1 MFSLKFKNN
10 IFCLLVV
17 MIALNSKADEKIRAS
32 VSYISASVVYLDAG
46 RDAGFAVG
54 DTVDI
59 QKNQKIIAT
68 ILITAVSRKSSSAQ
82 ILFGEGAITVGD
94 LGFSKKNIVVQSAP
108 QVVSTP
114 VLKETTN
121 TVVKTVPKSIP
132 IEKNENIITGRA
144 SLQYSG
150 MLAED
155 SRFNLS
161 QPAPLLR
168 LNIRNLYGTG
178 LEFSMYSRSYYD
190 MTNSYQRYG
199 GSSRFK
205 TRMYEFQ
212 IQHDLPDDQFGYGIG
227 RMTSRFVGGMGV
239 FDGAH
244 FYARQGDFTAGI
256 MFGANVLDQSISV
269 NSDNTKEALF
279 VSYTS
284 GQNYSRHYDGT
295 VAYIRQQVKG
305 NLDREFIY
313 LQNYAALSSDL
324 SIYES
329 SEMDLND
336 ITNGVKRSAFSL
348 SNTFFSVNYYP
359 VSWLSTNVG
368 YDGTRSVYLF
378 ETMKTISDTLFDKNF
393 MQGLRANATVRLPYY
408 ISISG
413 GFVYRIKK
421 GDARDA
427 KTFDGSVR
435 MSDVLGTEIGVGVRY
450 SKIIGVYSDGNNI
463 TFDIDRTFFYSLT
476 TSLRY
481 DYYSYRILSQQQDYA
496 THTATASI
504 NYRIS
509 RMFYSSLSADGVM
522 DKTMN
527 SIRVFAEIGM
537 RF

>member
-1 MFSLKFKNN
+1 
-10 IFCLLVV
+10 
-17 MIALNSKADEKIRAS
+17 MIRPKLYYFLFVLIGLIAHSDEKIRAS

-59 QKNQKIIAT
+59 QKNQKTIAA
-68 ILITAVSRKSSSAQ
+68 ILITAVSKKSSSAQ

-94 LGFSKKNIVVQSAP
+94 MGVSKKNFAIPILPKVIP
-108 QVVSTP
+108 VVSP
-114 VLKETTN
+114 KESTN
-121 TVVKTVPKSIP
+121 TVGKSLSKSIP
-132 IEKNENIITGRA
+132 IEKDENIITGRA

-178 LEFSMYSRSYYD
+178 LEFSMYTRSYYD
-190 MTNSYQRYG
+190 LTNSYQRYG

-212 IQHDLPDDQFGYGIG
+212 LQHDLPDDQFGYGLG

-244 FYARQGDFTAGI
+244 FYARQGDFTAGV
-256 MFGANVLDQSISV
+256 MFGANVLDQSITV
-269 NSDNTKEALF
+269 NSENTKEALF

-284 GQNYSRHYDGT
+284 GKDFSQHYDGT
-295 VAYIRQQVKG
+295 IAYIRQQVKG

-329 SEMDLND
+329 SEMDLQD
-336 ITNGVKRSAFSL
+336 INKGVKSAALKL

-359 VSWLSTNVG
+359 ISWLSTTVG
-368 YDGTRSVYLF
+368 YDGNRSIYLF

-393 MQGLRANATVRLPYY
+393 MQGLRANATVRLPYF

-413 GFVYRIKK
+413 GMTYRTKK

-427 KTFDGSVR
+427 KTFDGSFR

-450 SKIIGVYSDGNNI
+450 AKIVGVYSDGSNF

-481 DYYSYRILSQQQDYA
+481 DYYSYKILSLQQDYA
-496 THTATASI
+496 THTATASV

-527 SIRVFAEIGM
+527 SIRVFAEIGV

>member
-1 MFSLKFKNN
+1 
-10 IFCLLVV
+10 
-17 MIALNSKADEKIRAS
+17 MIRPKLYYFLFVLIGLIARSDEKIRAS

-46 RDAGFAVG
+46 RDAGFAIG

-59 QKNQKIIAT
+59 QKNQKTIAII
-68 ILITAVSRKSSSAQ
+68 IITAVSRKSSSAQ
-82 ILFGEGAITVGD
+82 ILFGEGSISIGD
-94 LGFSKKNIVVQSAP
+94 VGFSKKNIIVQPPTP
-108 QVVSTP
+108 QIVPTTVF
-114 VLKETTN
+114 KESTN
-121 TVVKTVPKSIP
+121 TVVRSMPKIVP
-132 IEKNENIITGRA
+132 IEKNENIITGRT

-178 LEFSMYSRSYYD
+178 LEFSMYTRSYYD

-212 IQHDLPDDQFGYGIG
+212 IQHDLPEDQFGYGIG

-244 FYARQGDFTAGI
+244 FYTRQGDFTIGI
-256 MFGANVLDQSISV
+256 VLGANVMDQSISV
-269 NSDNTKEALF
+269 SSENTKEALF
-279 VSYTS
+279 VSYSS
-284 GQNYSRHYDGT
+284 GKDYSRHYDGT
-295 VAYIRQQVKG
+295 IAYIRQQVKG
-305 NLDREFIY
+305 NLDREFLY

-324 SIYES
+324 SIFES
-329 SEMDLND
+329 SELDLND
-336 ITNGVKRSAFSL
+336 INNGVKSSAFKL
-348 SNTFFSVNYYP
+348 SNTFFSINYYP
-359 VSWLSTNVG
+359 TSWLSTNVG

-393 MQGLRANATVRLPYY
+393 MQGLRASATVRLPYY
-408 ISISG
+408 ISISS
-413 GFVYRIKK
+413 GFVYRTKK
-421 GDARDA
+421 GDARDS
-427 KTFDGSVR
+427 KTFDGSAR

-450 SKIIGVYSDGNNI
+450 AKIIGVYSDGSNI

-481 DYYSYRILSQQQDYA
+481 DYYSYKILSLQQDYA

-527 SIRVFAEIGM
+527 SIRVFAEIGA

>member
-1 MFSLKFKNN
+1 MVRFKLY
-10 IFCLLVV
+10 FLLVAAMV
-17 MIALNSKADEKIRAS
+17 LNVKANEKIRAS
-32 VSYISASVVYLDAG
+32 VSYISASVVYIDAG
-46 RDAGFAVG
+46 RDAGFAIG

-59 QKNQKIIAT
+59 QKNQKSIAV
-68 ILITAVSRKSSSAQ
+68 LLVTAVSRKSSAAQ
-82 ILFGEGAITVGD
+82 ILSTDGAVVVGD
-94 LGFSKKNIVVQSAP
+94 AVVSRKNIVVPVVPPIVSPAPSIDSGKTVVQSP
-108 QVVSTP
+108 TP
-114 VLKETTN
+114 VA
-121 TVVKTVPKSIP
+121 V
-132 IEKNENIITGRA
+132 IEKNENIVTGRV

-161 QPAPLLR
+161 QPSPLLR
-168 LNIRNLYGTG
+168 LNIQNLYGTG
-178 LEFSMYSRSYYD
+178 LEFSMYTRSYYD

-205 TRMYEFQ
+205 TRLYEFQ
-212 IQHDLPDDQFGYGIG
+212 LQHDVPADQFGYGVG

-244 FYARQGDFTAGI
+244 FYARQGDFTAGV
-256 MFGANVLDQSISV
+256 MFGANVMNQSIDV

-279 VSYTS
+279 VSYTT
-284 GQNYSRHYDGT
+284 GQDYSRHYDGT
-295 VAYIRQQVKG
+295 LAYIRQQVKG
-305 NLDREFIY
+305 NLDREFLY
-313 LQNYAALSSDL
+313 VQNYASLSSDL

-329 SEMDLND
+329 SEMDLHD
-336 ITNGVKRSAFSL
+336 INNGVKSSTPKL
-348 SNTFFSVNYYP
+348 SNTFLSLNYYP
-359 VSWLSTNVG
+359 ISWLSTNVG

-393 MQGLRANATVRLPYY
+393 MQGLRANATVRLPYF

-413 GFVYRIKK
+413 GIVYRTKK

-435 MSDVLGTEIGVGVRY
+435 MSDILGTEISAGIRY
-450 SKIIGVYSDGNNI
+450 AKIIGVFSDGNNFTI
-463 TFDIDRTFFYSLT
+463 DVDRTFFYSLT

-481 DYYSYRILSQQQDYA
+481 DYYSYKILSLQQEYV

-527 SIRVFAEIGM
+527 SFRVFAEIGM